1 MIASMTAVFIIV
13 YVKTL
18 SLRLAVLIMLIVGTK
33 WTILLSLF
41 GFDRPLIQ
49 FYLINRY
56 TGVVKLV
63 SISVCTVITI
73 AYVLSMIAVI
83 AWPWIVER
91 MPREIRRE
99 IRRAVVVESHE

>member
-73 AYVLSMIAVI
+73 AYVLSMII
-83 AWPWIVER
+83 MLKFCFRLET
-91 MPREIRRE
+91 
-99 IRRAVVVESHE
+99 